1 MMKRPYRLVIM
12 KLTNYLNA
20 INHTKEP
27 LLDTDDEFVEKGYT
41 PYVINRCLSYFT
53 DTIFHV
59 NEMNAMSN
67 IDKKFHFDYLVNSLR
82 KRKRFSKWLKTE
94 KIDEIEVVKKHYN
107 YSYKRAKEVLP
118 LLSKAEIEEI
128 KSLYKGML

>member
-1 MMKRPYRLVIM
+1 M
-12 KLTNYLNA
+12 KLSEYLNA
-20 INHTKEP
+20 INHTKKP
-27 LLDTDDEFVEKGYT
+27 LLDTDDEFVEKD
-41 PYVINRCLSYFT
+41 YVPFVVNRCLSYFP

-59 NEMNAMSN
+59 NQLNQFLHAE
-67 IDKKFHFDYLVNSLR
+67 KKLHFDYLLNSIR

-128 KSLYKGML
+128 KSLYKDML

>member
-1 MMKRPYRLVIM
+1 MIMPCQLVIM
-12 KLTNYLNA
+12 KLSNYLNA

-41 PYVINRCLSYFT
+41 PYVINRCLSYFP

-59 NEMNAMSN
+59 NEMNTLCN
-67 IDKKFHFDYLVNSLR
+67 IDKKFHFDYLRNSLR

-94 KIDEIEVVKKHYN
+94 KIDEIEIIKRHYN
-107 YSYKRAKEVLP
+107 YSYKRAKEVMS
-118 LLSKAEIEEI
+118 LLSKEEIEEI
-128 KSLYKGML
+128 KSLYKDIS